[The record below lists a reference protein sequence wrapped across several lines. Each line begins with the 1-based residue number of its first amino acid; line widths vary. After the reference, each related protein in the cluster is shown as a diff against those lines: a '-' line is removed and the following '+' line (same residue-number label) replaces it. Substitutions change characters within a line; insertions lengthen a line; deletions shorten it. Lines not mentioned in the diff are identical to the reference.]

1 MPAYSFHYRFSIR
14 LPASAD
20 AAYRWATD
28 YRPDDHRRMG
38 RQGNRRIVP
47 IAPDTILL
55 YDTQWE
61 RTGRGEATRKVT
73 RQRLIHLV
81 PEERMFTNTHY
92 SGSRLYSQ
100 FRYRITPEGPRA
112 SRLTF
117 DGWQVERAPKR
128 PSAAQLRSLARQNAR
143 HDAGL
148 WRNLVRSMAEELGP
162 KRRR

>member
-14 LPASAD
+14 LPASAG

-38 RQGNRRIVP
+38 RKGSRRIVP
-47 IAPDTILL
+47 IAADTVLL

-61 RTGRGEATRKVT
+61 VRRPGDAPRKVT
-73 RQRLIHLV
+73 RTRLIRFV
-81 PEERMFTNTHY
+81 PDERMFTNTHY

-100 FRYRITPEGPRA
+100 FRYKITPEGSRA

-117 DGWQVERAPKR
+117 DGWQVERAAKR
-128 PSAAQLRSLARQNAR
+128 PSAARLKALARENAR
-143 HDAGL
+143 HDADL

-162 KRRR
+162 ARRR

>member
-28 YRPDDHRRMG
+28 YRPDDHQRMG
-38 RQGNRRIVP
+38 RRGHRKIVP
-47 IAPDTILL
+47 ITPDTILL

-61 RTGRGEATRKVT
+61 QSGHGVATRKVT
-73 RQRLIHLV
+73 RARLIRLV

-92 SGSRLYSQ
+92 SGSRLYSL
-100 FRYRITPEGPRA
+100 FRYRITPEGRRA

-117 DGWQVERAPKR
+117 DGWQVERAARR
-128 PSAAQLRSLARQNAR
+128 PSPARLRALARENAR

-148 WRNLVRSMAEELGP
+148 WRNLVRSMAEDLAP
-162 KRRR
+162 RRRR